1 MFETHGEWWDI
12 LCNINTGKVLISP
25 SQQQSFEKHSLYDN
39 EFMSKVNASISSHYG
54 EESIRLLFQVFF
66 HEKKKIIFNFFNCYL

>member
-1 MFETHGEWWDI
+1 MFETHGEWWDF

-25 SQQQSFEKHSLYDN
+25 AQQQSFEKHGLYDN

-54 EESIRLLFQVFF
+54 EESVRLLFKVFISF
-66 HEKKKIIFNFFNCYL
+66 